1 MGYDSEDKFL
11 FLICAIGAVVVLL
24 DVFIWRNV

>member
-1 MGYDSEDKFL
+1 MGYDLEDKVL
-11 FLICAIGAVVVLL
+11 FVICAIGAFVVLC